1 MASMLVVVYMVQLIL
16 HNVSPSGG
24 SSHWVVTEDG
34 RIQAQL
40 DTVFN
45 MKRPYDLVAFM
56 RQEERSGMLD
66 KLKDE
71 LLSRKDEIDKNEDRD
86 TGLEQRFYK
95 TDPDCLMAVKPL
107 PEFDLYISTVLPLEN
122 KGIRPEDHID
132 MKSKLG
138 STLMAPNCEVIED
151 LSFSMDAF
159 EHLEGMKDRLS
170 LSGTPELGLKNAIT
184 YHDSVDE
191 YGHRVFE
198 ALKKNTTSW
207 VLYNMAAFFWRIKGD
222 PYMTIECL
230 RRALHYSPRMHK
242 DVALISLANVLH
254 RARYSNEAAIVVHAA
269 LDVSKELNVNHF
281 TLGNIYAV
289 MAEYNKSVI
298 CFENTLKIQPD
309 FKAAAERK
317 YAVLCH
323 AKLEAALEAQHRSL
337 QKTLNDLK
345 DYQKKHDYWQQQN
358 EKLMAEQVPA
368 NTKINQH
375 VAHESLK
382 MQQTNVEIG
391 EFCQMVDRDGR
402 QVLMCTWGK
411 KSMED
416 EMDFTMFGDFN
427 NGNLVDINK
436 REGDEEDSSIIDYT
450 KPVRAPL
457 YTNEKKLE
465 APKYNNPDSDWPTK
479 DECDTYVQKVPD
491 PRNLSTIYLSPENKG
506 FEVKALLTEAQNL
519 LPEDEHPLPW
529 YPPVCVPLMEIPE
542 GQRKTHDHIKS
553 VSYDQRT
560 RIPLKLTDPSMFP
573 ILIGHVNDGI
583 AIEEIGQ
590 RLLTALKQKIG
601 PGWVLYNLAGLYWRI
616 IGNNYQGVECIRRS
630 LTLVPDE
637 YRDVPLVNLA
647 NILYRWGRFED
658 AVTVM
663 KDALI
668 VNDLEP
674 ESHYFYANLLW
685 ATKNYTGAV
694 KHYEKSLDILPESQD
709 TFNNLRA
716 IKCYL
721 KFHHAT
727 QSAAAAKQSKNQG
740 CQTKGG
746 SNDNQETESRVIC
759 KNENGEE
766 KCVIETRSRTK
777 SGECNGHCTQT
788 CTVTPIKFDSCTGDE
803 GPMTGSPCSQKGP
816 NQPFPNS
823 ADEPNLGGD
832 FSDRLDEV
840 SEHYLSKGVCEGEEC
855 GHLKV
860 QCTIPVKT
868 GTGSIS
874 YTSTLPK
881 YLAHP
886 IYVYKKCL
894 HGGQRP
900 HIKLEV
906 ENGVLH
912 QKLIFAQSAEELYV
926 EPHECVIFNDGTK
939 SSGCNRPEYK
949 NYLHS
954 IITNK
959 IDYEQVELILM
970 EHLNAQNDPK
980 HQEKCSGK
988 TQSCSCSQ
996 TTSSD
1001 VKPPKGPIVE
1011 KIEKVTLTWGSEDS
1025 NPNKP
1030 DVSDGKEQEIAP
1042 VEQLPDSELPD
1053 TTHHIGRRYH
1063 IAMPSV
1069 EECQNMP
1076 KVDFTEYT
1084 STFLCV
1090 SAKGVDLRKH
1100 IDFETVIKRSLE
1112 EPVCMTDFYST
1123 LEVDVLPGTRNKL
1136 HLNYHPENVLK
1147 EVLQKLGGEKQPVEV
1162 IGTRIAQA
1170 LKKNMTSWVLAST
1183 AALYWRVEGDAKRA
1197 IDCLRLAL
1205 TTAPRDVQDTALISL
1220 ANILHRSGYLNDA
1233 IVTTDMAL
1241 DVPDKLVVSH
1251 FTMAN
1256 LYAAKGQWD
1265 KATMF
1270 YESTLGLQSSFEA
1283 AKHRLK
1289 RIKCRFVMQRPEN
1302 QSGKIHKP

>member
-1 MASMLVVVYMVQLIL
+1 MASIVVVVYMVQLIL
-16 HNVSPSGG
+16 HHISPSGG

-56 RQEERSGMLD
+56 RQEERSGMLE

-132 MKSKLG
+132 MKKKLG
-138 STLMAPNCEVIED
+138 SPLEAPNCELIEE
-151 LSFSMDAF
+151 LPFSMDAF
-159 EHLEGMKDRLS
+159 EHLEGMKDRTS
-170 LSGTPELGLKNAIT
+170 LTGTPELGLKNAIT

-191 YGHRVFE
+191 YGHRVYE
-198 ALKKNTTSW
+198 ALQRNTTSW

-222 PYMTIECL
+222 PYLTIECI

-345 DYQKKHDYWQQQN
+345 DYQKKHDFWQHQN
-358 EKLMAEQVPA
+358 EKLLAEQVPA
-368 NTKINQH
+368 NIKINQH

-382 MQQTNVEIG
+382 LQQANTEIG

-411 KSMED
+411 KVLED
-416 EMDFTMFGDFN
+416 EMDFTMFGDFEHSD
-427 NGNLVDINK
+427 LIDINK
-436 REGDEEDSSIIDYT
+436 REEEEEDPHIIDYT

-465 APKYNNPDSDWPTK
+465 APKYNNPDSDWPAK

-519 LPEDEHPLPW
+519 QPEDEHPLPW

-542 GQRKTHDHIKS
+542 GHRKTYDHIKS
-553 VSYDQRT
+553 VAYDQRT
-560 RIPLKLTDPSMFP
+560 RIPLKLTDSSMLP
-573 ILIGHVNDGI
+573 ILISHVNDGI

-630 LTLVPDE
+630 LYLVPEE
-637 YRDVPLVNLA
+637 YKDVPLVNLA
-647 NILYRWGRFED
+647 NILYRWGRVED

-663 KDALI
+663 RDALD

-694 KHYEKSLDILPESQD
+694 KHYEKSLDILPESQE

-721 KFHHAT
+721 KFHHAA
-727 QSAAAAKQSKNQG
+727 QSAVAAKQSKNQG
-740 CQTKGG
+740 CPSRNKGG
-746 SNDNQETESRVIC
+746 GATDNQETESRVIC

-788 CTVTPIKFDSCTGDE
+788 CTVTPIKFDSCSGED
-803 GPMTGSPCSQKGP
+803 GPLAGGPCSQKGP
-816 NQPFPNS
+816 NQPFPHS
-823 ADEPNLGGD
+823 GEDPILGGD
-832 FSDRLDEV
+832 FPTRLDEV
-840 SEHYLSKGVCEGEEC
+840 SEHYLTKSICEGEEC
-855 GHLKV
+855 NHLKV
-860 QCTIPVKT
+860 QRGRKFI
-868 GTGSIS
+868 
-874 YTSTLPK
+874 
-881 YLAHP
+881 LAP
-886 IYVYKKCL
+886 LKI
-894 HGGQRP
+894 HGGQRY

-906 ENGVLH
+906 ENGILH
-912 QKLIFAQSAEELYV
+912 QKLIFSQSIEEMYV

-939 SSGCNRPEYK
+939 SPGCSRPEYK

-959 IDYEQVELILM
+959 LDYEQVELILM

-980 HQEKCSGK
+980 HQTKCSSK
-988 TQSCSCSQ
+988 SESCSCSQ
-996 TTSSD
+996 PPD
-1001 VKPPKGPIVE
+1001 VKPPKGPVVE
-1011 KIEKVTLTWGSEDS
+1011 KIEKVTLTWESEDS
-1025 NPNKP
+1025 NPYEP
-1030 DVSDGKEQEIAP
+1030 DVSDGKEVEISP

-1053 TTHHIGRRYH
+1053 TNHHIGRRYH
-1063 IAMPSV
+1063 IAMPSL

-1076 KVDFTEYT
+1076 KVDFTEFT

-1090 SAKGVDLRKH
+1090 SAKGIDLRKH
-1100 IDFETVIKRSLE
+1100 IDFETVIKRNLE
-1112 EPVCMTDFYST
+1112 EPVCMTDFHST
-1123 LEVDVLPGTRNKL
+1123 LELDMLPGVKNKKK
-1136 HLNYHPENVLK
+1136 LNYHPETVLK

-1162 IGTRIAQA
+1162 LGTRIAQA

-1205 TTAPRDVQDTALISL
+1205 TTAPHDVQDTALISV

-1233 IVTTDMAL
+1233 IVATNMAL
-1241 DVPDKLVVSH
+1241 DVPIKLVVSH

-1270 YESTLGLQSSFEA
+1270 YESTLGLQSTFEA
-1283 AKHRLK
+1283 AKQRLK
-1289 RIKCRFVMQRPEN
+1289 RIKCRFFMQRPEN
-1302 QSGKIHKP
+1302 QSGKILRP

>member
-16 HNVSPSGG
+16 HHISPSGG

-66 KLKDE
+66 KLKEE

-132 MKSKLG
+132 MKSKLP
-138 STLMAPNCEVIED
+138 STLLAPNCELIED

-184 YHDSVDE
+184 YQDSVEE
-191 YGHRVFE
+191 YGHRVYE

-230 RRALHYSPRMHK
+230 RRALNYSPRLHK

-323 AKLEAALEAQHRSL
+323 AKLEAALETQHRSL

-358 EKLMAEQVPA
+358 EKLVSEQVSA
-368 NTKINQH
+368 NIKINQH

-391 EFCQMVDRDGR
+391 EFCQMVDRNGR

-411 KSMED
+411 KAMED
-416 EMDFTMFGDFN
+416 EMDFTMFGDFEH
-427 NGNLVDINK
+427 GNLVDINK
-436 REGDEEDSSIIDYT
+436 REEEEEESPIIDYT

-457 YTNEKKLE
+457 YTNYQLDRKDTPL
-465 APKYNNPDSDWPTK
+465 YNHPDSDWPAK

-542 GQRKTHDHIKS
+542 GQKKTYDHIKS
-553 VSYDQRT
+553 VSYDERT
-560 RIPLKLTDPSMFP
+560 RIPLKLNDPSMFP
-573 ILIGHVNDGI
+573 ILIAHVNDGI

-616 IGNNYQGVECIRRS
+616 IGNNYQGIECIRRS
-630 LTLVPDE
+630 LYLVPDE
-637 YRDVPLVNLA
+637 YRDVPLINLA
-647 NILYRWGRFED
+647 NILYLWGRFED

-663 KDALI
+663 KDALA

-716 IKCYL
+716 IRCYL
-721 KFHHAT
+721 KFHHAA
-727 QSAAAAKQSKNQG
+727 QSAVAAKQTKNQG
-740 CQTKGG
+740 CMSKNKGSG
-746 SNDNQETESRVIC
+746 SNGNQETESRVIC

-788 CTVTPIKFDSCTGDE
+788 CTVTPIKFDSCNGE
-803 GPMTGSPCSQKGP
+803 EPGAGSACSQKGP
-816 NQPFPNS
+816 TQPFPNS

-832 FSDRLDEV
+832 FSDRLDDV
-840 SEHYLSKGVCEGEEC
+840 SEHFMSKGVCEGEDC
-855 GHLKV
+855 RQLKV
-860 QCTIPVKT
+860 Q
-868 GTGSIS
+868 
-874 YTSTLPK
+874 
-881 YLAHP
+881 
-886 IYVYKKCL
+886 

-912 QKLIFAQSAEELYV
+912 QKLIFAQSVEELYV
-926 EPHECVIFNDGTK
+926 EPHECVIFNDGMK
-939 SSGCNRPEYK
+939 SSGCSRPEYK
-949 NYLHS
+949 NYLHN

-980 HQEKCSGK
+980 HQTKCSGK
-988 TQSCSCSQ
+988 TQSCSCSE
-996 TTSSD
+996 TASPD
-1001 VKPPKGPIVE
+1001 VKPPKGPMVE
-1011 KIEKVTLTWGSEDS
+1011 KIEKVTLTWGSEDG

-1063 IAMPSV
+1063 IAMPSL

-1076 KVDFTEYT
+1076 KMDFTEFT

-1090 SAKGVDLRKH
+1090 SAKGIDLRKH
-1100 IDFETVIKRSLE
+1100 IDFETVIKRNLE
-1112 EPVCMTDFYST
+1112 EPVCMTDFYSD
-1123 LEVDVLPGTRNKL
+1123 LELDMLPGIVNKL
-1136 HLNYHPENVLK
+1136 HLNYHPESVLK
-1147 EVLQKLGGEKQPVEV
+1147 EVLQKLGGDKQPVEV
-1162 IGTRIAQA
+1162 MGTRIAQA

-1205 TTAPRDVQDTALISL
+1205 TTAPKDVQDTALISV

-1233 IVTTDMAL
+1233 IVATNMAL
-1241 DVPDKLVVSH
+1241 DVPVKLVVSH

-1283 AKHRLK
+1283 AKQRLK

-1302 QSGKIHKP
+1302 QSGKIHRP